1 MKNSQPSIN
10 KAMLLN
16 SILKSLLDSSFSL
29 QFNFRS
35 LTPLEPRTLPLGHDL
50 RTMVVVAS
58 SGSLRWNRFSLKLIN
73 PVDRNE

>member
-10 KAMLLN
+10 KAMSLN
-16 SILKSLLDSSFSL
+16 SILKSLLDSSLSL